1 MSYDPTRQGPPPQ
14 GPQQG
19 YPQQGYPQQQPP
31 APAGGAPGSG
41 ALMQQLGRSGMV
53 TAIAGL
59 IVLIAFFLPWL
70 TDSVPILGRSVSPSG
85 FFIASN
91 AGTISDAGGGS
102 LGYLLWFVPLTA
114 LIMLGLPTLR
124 AFNKVR
130 SGLTSFLVLTTAI
143 LCFLFELLLIA
154 GFSQAG
160 QELGGTISTGFGL
173 FLDLLALL
181 VGFIAYFFFR
191 SAMKKKY
198 PKVKQAANAFAQPGQ
213 YPGQQP
219 PYPRQ

>member
-59 IVLIAFFLPWL
+59 IVLISFFLPWYSFSASNGTSSAGASFSGFNVASL
-70 TDSVPILGRSVSPSG
+70 GSIALVYWLVLLLGIAMLVFPILMAVNKIGSG
-85 FFIASN
+85 VVTPTVITGA
-91 AGTISDAGGGS
+91 IICI
-102 LGYLLWFVPLTA
+102 
-114 LIMLGLPTLR
+114 LI
-124 AFNKVR
+124 
-130 SGLTSFLVLTTAI
+130 
-143 LCFLFELLLIA
+143 ELLYLAISSSLSFNVSA
-154 GFSQAG
+154 EDVSGS
-160 QELGGTISTGFGL
+160 GGTGFGFWL
-173 FLDLLALL
+173 AFLATI

-191 SAMKKKY
+191 SATKKKTMAGQ
-198 PKVKQAANAFAQPGQ
+198 PMNAFAQPGQ